1 MLRTCKINRRIN
13 SLTPNNGNE
22 KKKIKNRNPYVAYL
36 KNLNAILISCSIL
49 LCMWLFGRWHIL
61 LNPYNEN
68 ITEINILFLGMIIL
82 FNIILFY
89 LENYLHHC
97 GDNRKLTYIL

>member
-1 MLRTCKINRRIN
+1 MLRTCKINRRVN
-13 SLTPNNGNE
+13 SLTPNNENE

-61 LNPYNEN
+61 LNPYDKN
-68 ITEINILFLGMIIL
+68 ITGTNSFLLGGIVL
-82 FNIILFY
+82 FNIVLLY
-89 LENYLHHC
+89 LESYLHRC

>member
-61 LNPYNEN
+61 LNPYDKN
-68 ITEINILFLGMIIL
+68 ITGTNSFLLGGIVL
-82 FNIILFY
+82 FNIVLLY
-89 LENYLHHC
+89 LESYLHHC